1 MTRKYDTCQLN
12 FKNEL
17 LYLTYKY
24 ILISTK
30 NKEVASMYNYYKS
43 FFTETKAEAFIEQL
57 KKQGIEDIELTSA
70 RDGFGQTQYRVG
82 WNK

>member
-1 MTRKYDTCQLN
+1 
-12 FKNEL
+12 
-17 LYLTYKY
+17 
-24 ILISTK
+24 
-30 NKEVASMYNYYKS
+30 MYNYYKS